1 MLLREKEKKK
11 KKVLSPILRQKEVS
25 KKVRQKLSIFE
36 KKRKTEHFC
45 GVEKKGWNW
54 PEVRTG

>member
-25 KKVRQKLSIFE
+25 KTATIYL
-36 KKRKTEHFC
+36 
-45 GVEKKGWNW
+45 
-54 PEVRTG
+54 